1 MYFNLGCWKLVS
13 SCILGNCVRQQDPQ
27 TITVYGDGGKGSLL
41 LYFCLKF
48 CTWDITPNRSVHWSR
63 DFDIFTTFH
72 EYRFPLLWSLDFSS
86 SFLHWRTT
94 TTKKTNFIHHPD
106 FFLTIISIE
115 VKEIKKCPEG
125 WYGKGGMR
133 GVQDGEH
140 MYTCGGFMLMYGK
153 TNTILYIINLQL
165 K

>member
-13 SCILGNCVRQQDPQ
+13 SYILGNCVRHQDPQ

-41 LYFCLKF
+41 LYFYLKF

-63 DFDIFTTFH
+63 DFDVFTTFH
-72 EYRFPLLWSLDFSS
+72 EYRSLLLWSLDFSS

-94 TTKKTNFIHHPD
+94 TTTTKTNFIHHPD

-115 VKEIKKCPEG
+115 VKEIKKCNSFSYVISKFKHPLA
-125 WYGKGGMR
+125 Y
-133 GVQDGEH
+133 
-140 MYTCGGFMLMYGK
+140 
-153 TNTILYIINLQL
+153 NLTQNMECEVYFDIMEIKCNEL
-165 K
+165 ST